1 MASKKTETKKTAAKK
16 EAAPK
21 KPAAPKTRKLWNGEQ
36 YVTVNI

>member
-1 MASKKTETKKTAAKK
+1 MASKKTETKKPVAKK

-21 KPAAPKTRKLWNGEQ
+21 KAAAPKTRKLWNGEQ